1 LRVSW
6 KGHDHN
12 EDAALVYTDRD
23 TGRTTTVIGY
33 LIGQLVS
40 LRMMKNF
47 KYVWLTGIAVIYVM
61 MPEMSLIDR

>member
-6 KGHDHN
+6 KGHDHD
-12 EDAALVYTDRD
+12 EDAAFVYTDRD